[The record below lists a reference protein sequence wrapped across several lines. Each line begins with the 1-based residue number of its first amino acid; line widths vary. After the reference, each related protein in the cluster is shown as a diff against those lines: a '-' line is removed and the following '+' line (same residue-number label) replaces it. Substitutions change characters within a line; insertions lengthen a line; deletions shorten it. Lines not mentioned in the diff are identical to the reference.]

1 MDAIKIKAN
10 ITNSLQYL
18 VVCLF
23 EKLSAEQQMVAKYAS
38 IIGHEFN
45 DTVLRAVLPS
55 KPLSVLKEILE
66 GTYVHRVSSCYFLVC
81 LSFCPSYC
89 QSAYLIVLSVCP
101 TVCFSTCLTV
111 CLYRCMY
118 VCLTVCPSVRLSA
131 VLIFTSQV
139 LCVCR
144 ILPYRSGPT
153 YSPQPHSLS
162 INPVS
167 LFPSPSTYPRL
178 TLL

>member
-23 EKLSAEQQMVAKYAS
+23 EKLNSEQQMVAKYAS

-66 GTYVHRVSSCYFLVC
+66 GSFVRTCMCKSCDFDCLFFICETSQYLCLSVCLSVCLFVCVSVLVC
-81 LSFCPSYC
+81 LSQSRPTPILIHSTPPNCPAPSFSLNPHPYPTHP
-89 QSAYLIVLSVCP
+89 LS
-101 TVCFSTCLTV
+101 THH
-111 CLYRCMY
+111 
-118 VCLTVCPSVRLSA
+118 LS
-131 VLIFTSQV
+131 
-139 LCVCR
+139 
-144 ILPYRSGPT
+144 P
-153 YSPQPHSLS
+153 SPQL
-162 INPVS
+162 
-167 LFPSPSTYPRL
+167 
-178 TLL
+178 

>member
-1 MDAIKIKAN
+1 MTSQFTSFNSSRFNFILTFTNSSFLFYFILFYLFYLLGSGKVTQKLAQLVKEISSGNAFWCKTIANFISENGDEEFMDAIKIKAN

-81 LSFCPSYC
+81 LSFCPSDC
-89 QSAYLIVLSVCP
+89 
-101 TVCFSTCLTV
+101 
-111 CLYRCMY
+111 
-118 VCLTVCPSVRLSA
+118 LSA
-131 VLIFTSQV
+131 
-139 LCVCR
+139 
-144 ILPYRSGPT
+144 
-153 YSPQPHSLS
+153 
-162 INPVS
+162 
-167 LFPSPSTYPRL
+167 
-178 TLL
+178 